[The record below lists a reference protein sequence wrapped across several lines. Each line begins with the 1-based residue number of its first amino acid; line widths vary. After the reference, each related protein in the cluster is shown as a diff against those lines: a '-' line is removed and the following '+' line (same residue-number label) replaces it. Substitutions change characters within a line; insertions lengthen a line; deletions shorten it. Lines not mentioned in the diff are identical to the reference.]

1 VGFADAAAD
10 IAVLRDYADRR
21 GVRLRLH
28 SGPTG
33 IDLEWLE
40 RRPGVPKG
48 AGAAVLAALC
58 AYADHIGQP
67 LRLLVLAGRDRLLA
81 YYGRFGFEVVHPA
94 EGDLDSTEMERR
106 QPITSPSRSVERR
119 AAMST
124 LVGAGCTSFS

>member
-1 VGFADAAAD
+1 MGFADAAAD

-28 SGPTG
+28 NGPTG

-58 AYADHIGQP
+58 AYADHIGKP
-67 LRLLVLAGRDRLLA
+67 LRLLVLAGRNRLLA
-81 YYGRFGFEVVHPA
+81 YYGCFGFKVVHPA
-94 EGDLDSTEMERR
+94 EGDLDSTEMQRLPAAVTPLLGVPCR
-106 QPITSPSRSVERR
+106 APRSRGGE
-119 AAMST
+119 
-124 LVGAGCTSFS
+124 GHIG